1 VSSKTIFQIVFINLI
16 IPLLNELI
24 IELTEISPREFFG
37 LQNAHIDLL
46 KKYFPKLKLVA
57 RGSKIKAYGDEEV
70 LEEFDRRMNMLLEH
84 FGTYNKIDE
93 NVIERI
99 LLSRSKDDYETSAS
113 SGDVL
118 VHGVNGK
125 LVKALTANQ
134 RKLVE
139 KMQKNDM
146 VFAVGPA
153 GTGKTYTG
161 VALAVKAL
169 KEKQVK
175 RIILTRP
182 AVEAGENLGFLPG
195 DLKEKLDP
203 YMQPLYDALRDMIPF
218 EKLETYIENGTIQ
231 IAPLAFMRGR
241 TLDNAFVILDEA
253 QNTTHAQMKM
263 FLTRMGKNAKFMITG
278 DPGQID
284 LPRRVISGL
293 KEALLVLKDV
303 KGVGMI
309 YLDDKDVIRHR
320 LVKEVIAAYK
330 NIENID

>member
-1 VSSKTIFQIVFINLI
+1 M
-16 IPLLNELI
+16 NELI
-24 IELTEISPREFFG
+24 IELSEITPREFFG
-37 LQNAHIDLL
+37 QNNNNIELL

-57 RGSKIKAYGDEEV
+57 RGNHIKAYGDEDL
-70 LEEFDRRMNMLLEH
+70 LEEFDKRITMLLEH
-84 FGTYNKIDE
+84 FAKYNKLDE
-93 NVIERI
+93 NMIERV
-99 LLSRSKDDYETSAS
+99 LTSESRADYETSPE
-113 SGDVL
+113 SGEIL
-118 VHGVNGK
+118 VHGVGGK
-125 LVKALTANQ
+125 LIKAQTANQ
-134 RKLVE
+134 RKMVDLAR
-139 KMQKNDM
+139 KNDM
-146 VFAVGPA
+146 VFAIGPA

-203 YMQPLYDALRDMIPF
+203 YMQPLYDALRDMIPN
-218 EKLETYIENGTIQ
+218 EKLESFIEKGVIQ
-231 IAPLAFMRGR
+231 IAPMAFMRGR

-263 FLTRMGKNAKFMITG
+263 FLTRMGKHAKFLITG

-309 YLDDKDVIRHR
+309 YLDDKDVIRHK

-330 NIENID
+330 AIENRD

>member
-1 VSSKTIFQIVFINLI
+1 
-16 IPLLNELI
+16 LNELI
-24 IELTEISPREFFG
+24 IELSEISPRDFFG
-37 LQNAHIDLL
+37 HQNINIEKL
-46 KKYFPKLKLVA
+46 KELFPKLKIVA
-57 RGSKIKAYGDEEV
+57 RGNKIKAYGDEEV
-70 LEEFDRRMNMLLEH
+70 LEEFDKRLAMLLDH
-84 FGTYNKIDE
+84 FSKFNKLDE
-93 NVIERI
+93 NVIERV
-99 LLSRSKDDYETSAS
+99 LLSRSKDDYETPVS
-113 SGDVL
+113 SNAIL
-118 VHGVNGK
+118 VHGVGGK
-125 LVKALTANQ
+125 KIKAQTANQ
-134 RKLVE
+134 RKLVQLM
-139 KMQKNDM
+139 KTNDM

-203 YMQPLYDALRDMIPF
+203 YMMPLYDALRDMIPA
-218 EKLETYIENGTIQ
+218 EKLESLIEKGTIQ

-253 QNTTHAQMKM
+253 QNTTHSQMKM
-263 FLTRMGKNAKFMITG
+263 FLTRMGKNAKFMLTG

-293 KEALLVLKDV
+293 KEALLVLKSV
-303 KGVGMI
+303 KGVGI
-309 YLDDKDVIRHR
+309 IHLDDKDVIRHR
-320 LVKEVIAAYK
+320 LVKKVIAAYK
-330 NIENID
+330 AIENND